1 MAASSVTPRAQASET
16 GSLARCSG
24 GRHRSRPIHDQP
36 VVLGP
41 PVAREVEH
49 RLLVGAREIEVAA
62 GHAELV
68 LQGRAHGDRL
78 AGGRDDLALAD
89 HVAALFPA
97 ALGHTHHPRAVLIC
111 PRPHDEAVVEI
122 RQEVVLGR
130 RRIVHRRVVA
140 EEDHLHALETHDP
153 VRLGP
158 AAVIAD
164 AHAHEPAEG
173 APHAPAEVPHVE
185 VALLQVLEGPPALV
199 LGMAGEV
206 GLPALAHDAPR
217 RVNQDR
223 GIEAPRDP
231 AVDHELRVAEAHAQ
245 AQAFRLLEEGKSLR
259 PRHLALEEGVD
270 LRLILHPPAWEEGGE
285 GELGKHHEVAAVGL
299 GPLEKLDEPLDDLRT
314 AVGPLNGPSC
324 AAPTWTYLEM
334 ALSITLTSPLM

>member
-1 MAASSVTPRAQASET
+1 MSGARLSSVRNGNSSTLVVRATWALSGTWSSLMAASRVAPRATTLET
-16 GSLARCSG
+16 RRRGSGR
-24 GRHRSRPIHDQP
+24 RHRARPVHDEP

-41 PVAREVEH
+41 PVTREVEH
-49 RLLVGAREIEVAA
+49 RLLVGARAIEVAA

-68 LQGRAHGDRL
+68 LEGGAHGDRL

-111 PRPHDEAVVEI
+111 PRAHDEPVVEV

-130 RRIVHRRVVA
+130 RRIVYGRVVA

-164 AHAHEPAEG
+164 AHADEPAEG
-173 APHAPAEVPHVE
+173 APHAPAEIPHVKI
-185 VALLQVLEGPPALV
+185 ALLQVLEGPPGLV
-199 LGMAGEV
+199 LGMAGQV
-206 GLPALAHDAPR
+206 DLPVLAHDAPR
-217 RVNQDR
+217 RVHQDR

-231 AVDHELRVAEAHAQ
+231 ALDHELRVAEAHSRTQ
-245 AQAFRLLEEGKSLR
+245 ALRLPDGGTR
-259 PRHLALEEGVD
+259 PR
-270 LRLILHPPAWEEGGE
+270 P
-285 GELGKHHEVAAVGL
+285 
-299 GPLEKLDEPLDDLRT
+299 
-314 AVGPLNGPSC
+314 
-324 AAPTWTYLEM
+324 
-334 ALSITLTSPLM
+334 